1 MKRLGLAVA
10 VAVAV
15 LMVAPAV
22 AWGQASAVCN
32 GQLCSSGWY
41 TTPVSTSW
49 NLNGEPNV
57 AGCAPQTYVQDT
69 NQSNLVP
76 NPADLPPWAYCVTS
90 VPGGTDTR
98 FLFIKI
104 ELSAPTA
111 TVAPSRP
118 PDSGAWY
125 NHPVAGAASATAF
138 SGIASCSATTYP
150 GPSTTT
156 ATVSAT
162 CVDNAGK
169 SVTVTSSPFAYDTTP
184 PSLTAAADA
193 GDRSV
198 ALSWQTGG
206 ALAPVAAV
214 VVTRSPGGT
223 VYNGGAGG
231 YVDTDVK
238 DGVPYTYT
246 ITAVDQAG
254 NASTQTLTATPQAHL
269 VAPSNT
275 AHVASPP
282 LLSWTPVR
290 GATYYNVQLY
300 RDGKSKVL
308 SAWPAKAELQL
319 RHSWRY
325 HGRRYRLKPGRYRW
339 LVWPGYGK
347 RRSAHYGHMI
357 GSWTFVMAR

>member
-10 VAVAV
+10 VAF
-15 LMVAPAV
+15 LVAPAV
-22 AWGQASAVCN
+22 ASADTITPMCAVGQSPAQPCTKN
-32 GQLCSSGWY
+32 WY
-41 TTPVSTSW
+41 TAPVFLSWTWSPLTS
-49 NLNGEPNV
+49 GTGSCQ
-57 AGCAPQTYVQDT
+57 AAPHDT
-69 NQSNLVP
+69 
-76 NPADLPPWAYCVTS
+76 DTS
-90 VPGGTDTR
+90 VTVSCTVTWTDGFTGTQSYTLR
-98 FLFIKI
+98 V
-104 ELSAPTA
+104 ETSAPAA

-138 SGIASCSATTYP
+138 SGIASCSATTYS

-308 SAWPAKAELQL
+308 SAWPTKAELQL